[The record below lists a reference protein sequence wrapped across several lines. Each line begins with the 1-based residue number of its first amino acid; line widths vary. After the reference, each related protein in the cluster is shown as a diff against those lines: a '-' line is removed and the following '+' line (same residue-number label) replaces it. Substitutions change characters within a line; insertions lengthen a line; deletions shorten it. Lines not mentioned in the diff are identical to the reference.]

1 MAVDTPEPNIV
12 EDSQKRFFGHPW
24 GLSTLFMTE
33 MWERFSYYGMKAI
46 LLYYMYYQAAHGG
59 LGLDKN
65 LAMSLV
71 SIYGAALYMS
81 GIAGG
86 WVADRILGAR
96 RSIAWGCVLIM
107 CAHVAL
113 AIPGGGPLALYASMV
128 LLVVGTGLLKPNI
141 TKNVGDLYEK
151 GDNRRDAGFTLFVMG
166 VQMGSFLS
174 PIIVGDVLTSPN
186 QASSQGNHFHWGFSA
201 AAVGMAIGL
210 LQYLLR
216 ARGTLGDAGMHAPNP
231 LEVHHRTR
239 VYGALGGAFLV
250 LAIIIV
256 ILVVS
261 DHLSAEGIVN
271 SVSVLALVVPAMY
284 FIVML
289 RSSKVTT
296 VERGRVKAFIPL
308 FIAMVVF
315 WFVEEQQFTVMASY
329 ADQQTDLNA
338 WGFHLDPTLV
348 QTINPAV
355 MLAFAPVLASLWT
368 KLRRQPTAPQK
379 FAVGLILTGAG
390 FALLFLPWFLDGPH
404 TPANPAW
411 LLASLGLIAI
421 GELFVNP
428 VGLSA
433 TTQLAPI
440 AFASQVVGLNYAS
453 DSAAQGLIAQVSKY
467 YSATTSGPYFGII
480 GSLVILLGI
489 GLWFYSPK
497 VHHQMISEPD
507 VDEPVNSEK
516 FPKDS
521 VSGKVSAS

>member
-1 MAVDTPEPNIV
+1 MSVNNPTPDAV
-12 EDSQKRFFGHPW
+12 SQKRFFGHPW

-59 LGLDKN
+59 LGFDKN

-71 SIYGAALYMS
+71 SVYGAALYMS

-113 AIPGGGPLALYASMV
+113 AVPGGGAPALYAAMI

-166 VQMGSFLS
+166 VQIGAFIS
-174 PIIVGDVLTSPN
+174 PVVVGDILTSPD
-186 QASSQGNHFHWGFSA
+186 QTSSQGNHFHWGFSA

-216 ARGTLGDAGMHAPNP
+216 ARRTLGETGIQAPNP
-231 LEVHHRTR
+231 LEPHHRTR
-239 VYGALGGAFLV
+239 VYGALGGGFLI
-250 LAIIIV
+250 LAAV
-256 ILVVS
+256 ITILAVN
-261 DHLSAEGIVN
+261 DHLSADGVVD
-271 SVSVLALVVPAMY
+271 SVSVLALVVPALY
-284 FIVML
+284 FIIML
-289 RSSKVTT
+289 RSSKVSAI
-296 VERGRVKAFIPL
+296 ERGRVMAFIPL

-329 ADQQTDLNA
+329 ADEQTDLDA
-338 WGFHLDPTLV
+338 WGFHIDPTLV
-348 QTINPAV
+348 QTINPV
-355 MLAFAPVLASLWT
+355 FMLVFAPVLASLWT

-379 FAVGLILTGAG
+379 FSVGLILTGAG
-390 FALLFLPWFLDGPH
+390 FALLFFPWLLDGPH

-411 LLASLGLIAI
+411 PLVSLGLIAI

-453 DSAAQGLIAQVSKY
+453 DAAAQGLIAQVSKY
-467 YSATTSGPYFGII
+467 YSAAAAGPYFGVI
-480 GSLVILLGI
+480 GALVVLLGV

-497 VHHQMISEPD
+497 VHRQMISKPD
-507 VDEPVNSEK
+507 VDDPANSEK
-516 FPKDS
+516 MS
-521 VSGKVSAS
+521 